1 MDSLA
6 FEVQGL
12 PVPQGSLR
20 VYQTPAGPRLT
31 YGRAERLAIWRQM
44 LTLAARTVRD
54 EQDVALLEEGA
65 VLLAVSFTLPRP
77 KAHYGANGQV
87 KDRFL
92 ELRPT
97 STPDVDKLARAV
109 LDALTGVLYRD
120 DSQVVQLMASKVY
133 GRDPGA
139 RVEVLL

>member
-6 FEVQGL
+6 FEVEGL

-20 VYQTPAGPRLT
+20 VYQTPQGPRLT

-44 LTLAARTVRD
+44 LTLAARQARD
-54 EQDVALLEEGA
+54 EQDRAVLEDGP
-65 VLLAVSFTLPRP
+65 VLLAVGFTLPRP
-77 KAHYGANGQV
+77 KVHYSAAGLV
-87 KDRFL
+87 KDRFID
-92 ELRPT
+92 LRPT

-120 DSQVVQLMASKVY
+120 DSQVVELKASKCY
-133 GRDPGA
+133 GRQPGA

>member
-44 LTLAARTVRD
+44 LTLAARQARD
-54 EQDVALLEEGA
+54 EQDLAVREDGQ

-77 KAHYGANGQV
+77 KNHHGVSGAV
-87 KDRFL
+87 KDRFID
-92 ELRPT
+92 LRPT
-97 STPDVDKLARAV
+97 TTPDVDKLARAV

-120 DSQVVQLMASKVY
+120 DSQVVELHASKSY
-133 GRDPGA
+133 GSVPGC
-139 RVEVLL
+139 RIEVLL